1 MLSVAR
7 PMATAGDY
15 ITLQV
20 ERHAR
25 DLRSSL
31 ADASADTQPP
41 LESVSLTFA
50 LFEYTYRP
58 QLANGSFGPA
68 VTLKFDIRQN
78 RVL

>member
-1 MLSVAR
+1 MV
-7 PMATAGDY
+7 TAGDY
-15 ITLQV
+15 ITLKLSDV
-20 ERHAR
+20 
-25 DLRSSL
+25 LVTSIGL

>member
-1 MLSVAR
+1 
-7 PMATAGDY
+7 MATAGDY
-15 ITLQV
+15 ISLKLSDVIVTSV
-20 ERHAR
+20 
-25 DLRSSL
+25 SL

-41 LESVSLTFA
+41 LESVTLTFA

-68 VTLKFDIRQN
+68 VVLKFDIRQN